1 VGLLKNLGVVIPPE
15 RVGDKQAAEEQ
26 DFRHE
31 ENPDSQLARVKLLLG
46 IVEVVGNEF
55 TMIMVMIVMMC
66 GIRHSHDRL
75 PR

>member
-1 VGLLKNLGVVIPPE
+1 
-15 RVGDKQAAEEQ
+15 
-26 DFRHE
+26 
-31 ENPDSQLARVKLLLG
+31 
-46 IVEVVGNEF
+46 VVGNEF